1 MAGADIV
8 VGEPP
13 EGSAL
18 RRTGLVAD
26 RDGNEVWIA
35 WEYLRANTSSV
46 VVDAG
51 TPLAELT
58 GGFDAVV
65 LDVQGELTEVRN
77 AIAAAR
83 NAHPELVVAAITPYG
98 FTGPKA
104 AWRASPLEHWALSGH
119 MSLNGEPDRHP
130 LPGGGP

>member
-1 MAGADIV
+1 MAGAGIV

-26 RDGNEVWIA
+26 RDGNEVCIA

-83 NAHPELVVAAITPYG
+83 QRTP
-98 FTGPKA
+98 
-104 AWRASPLEHWALSGH
+104 RA
-119 MSLNGEPDRHP
+119 
-130 LPGGGP
+130 GGGSHHPVRLHRAQGGMAGQPA